1 MLKPIEEFDKYAA
14 ITGFGNVEIENVEEF
29 LNLLRKENKTD
40 VEIQLFDAQ
49 LVATWEHLYF
59 AALNALTAFKN
70 KSNISKSLAME
81 TLLYASAQHQIRK
94 ATELLGIKP
103 RSEEI
108 AVLVLGD
115 NHAAVENTLRLIQN
129 RIHAKVDDSVLEIS
143 TEKMRRIKEAFGI
156 TNVELKATTNAKS
169 KLKEALVNLV
179 IERMALLA
187 TER

>member
-1 MLKPIEEFDKYAA
+1 MLKPIEEFGKYVA
-14 ITGFGNVEIENVEEF
+14 ITGFGNARIKDAEEF
-29 LNLLRKENKTD
+29 LNQLRKESNAD
-40 VEIQLFDAQ
+40 VEIQLFNAQ

-94 ATELLGIKP
+94 ATELLGIK
-103 RSEEI
+103 STCKEI
-108 AVLVLGD
+108 VVLILG
-115 NHAAVENTLRLIQN
+115 NNTETVENTLTLIKN
-129 RIHAKVDDSVLEIS
+129 KIHAELDDSVLEIS
-143 TEKMRRIKEAFGI
+143 TEKTRRIRGAFGI
-156 TNVELKATTNAKS
+156 TDVELKATANAKS
-169 KLKEALVNLV
+169 KLKEAVVNLV

>member
-1 MLKPIEEFDKYAA
+1 VA
-14 ITGFGNVEIENVEEF
+14 ITGFRNAEIENAEEF
-29 LNLLRKENKTD
+29 LNQLRKESSTD

-49 LVATWEHLYF
+49 LIATWEHLYF
-59 AALNALTAFKN
+59 AALNALTAFNN

-94 ATELLGIKP
+94 ATQLLGIKP
-103 RSEEI
+103 ACKEI
-108 AVLVLGD
+108 VVLILG
-115 NHAAVENTLRLIQN
+115 NNTETVENTLTLIQN
-129 RIHAKVDDSVLEIS
+129 KIHAKLDDSVLEIS
-143 TEKMRRIKEAFGI
+143 TEKKRRIREAFRI
-156 TNVELKATTNAKS
+156 TDVELKATANAKS